1 MADIFRIE
9 TDRTHLSWSGRLPSE
24 SEAKQPAGRLAIS
37 LSTQAST
44 NIKIWRP
51 GLPEE
56 VVSNT
61 AIEIGPR
68 LYEET
73 NYNLLLSST
82 DGKQVQLQHRDSTI
96 LQSLHS
102 STSGNII
109 HGSINFKSQIGR
121 SRFSVYVA
129 GKAEYDFEI
138 EVFPS
143 KLDYVA
149 DYHALLADIQ
159 DILASLVLEYLR
171 STFQLGF
178 ATDVEEASSLEWL
191 LLLRYIIDDL
201 ERAVRYIERH
211 PHHTLIRE
219 RVATRVEKLRRPDAT
234 IAKLVSQGKGHGP
247 KSKTASGL
255 VLHSKLPERR
265 SHVTWDTPEHRWLAS
280 QLTRIRRTLA
290 EIHVAERKNKT
301 GNKIRKRQVLEEITD
316 LENRIAAL
324 QSSEPIAQAKGFA
337 PPGFTSLTLQVQPGY
352 REAYRAC
359 LVLLRGLRVDGGPVE
374 LSVKELHRL
383 YEYWCYL
390 ALVRI
395 VAKISGE
402 QVFVQELF
410 SIETNGLRVQ
420 LRKGTSRTVRISNGA
435 RTLELTYNPSHFKGD
450 AFLFQQKP
458 DVVLTFR
465 DPQWPTMRLVFDAKY
480 RLETST
486 SHGTRFGSPG
496 PPQDAIDALH
506 RYRDAILEETG
517 FQGSRSETLK
527 RTVVEGVALFP
538 HTDIDNQ
545 FHDSGL
551 WSSLERIGIGAL
563 PFLPGETR
571 YVEEWLRAVLNRAG
585 WSTTERT
592 IPYLSLEQLRA
603 WQDAEKQSVL
613 VGVLRRNAKEHL
625 DWIKQHRRYY
635 TIANSKQTRQL
646 GSRWVAIY
654 SPTSI
659 RPTGAVTHLAEVEN
673 ITIQKRQE
681 IDTPW
686 RTQRGAN
693 DECVIYQLGEV
704 HELERPIE
712 NRGSRGRGKRF
723 SRNRWTSR
731 LAILRATELTELFLE
746 TSAEWRLYEQL
757 RHAGVEFILKPGTAR
772 QQDENDPRGRTWF
785 VRKHLRVQY
794 RGAAGF
800 LLRRNGLRDEYRSD
814 VEEVVER
821 FISAP
826 S

>member
-1 MADIFRIE
+1 MDIFRIE
-9 TDRTHLSWSGRLPSE
+9 TSQTHLCWSGRLRSE
-24 SEAKQPAGRLAIS
+24 SDAKHPGGRLAIS
-37 LSTQAST
+37 LSTPASAE
-44 NIKIWRP
+44 IKIWRP

-56 VVSNT
+56 VANDT
-61 AIEIGPR
+61 AVQIGPR

-73 NYNLLLSST
+73 IYNLLLSSI
-82 DGKQVQLQHRDSTI
+82 DGNQVELKHRDPTI

-102 STSGNII
+102 STGGNII
-109 HGSINFKSQIGR
+109 HGSINFRSQIGR

-143 KLDYVA
+143 KLDYIA
-149 DYHALLADIQ
+149 DYEALLADIQ
-159 DILASLVLEYLR
+159 DILAGLVLEYLR

-178 ATDVEEASSLEWL
+178 ATDAEQPSRLEWL
-191 LLLRYIIDDL
+191 LLLRHVIDDL

-211 PHHTLIRE
+211 PHHTLVRE
-219 RVATRVEKLRRPDAT
+219 RIATRVEKLRRPDAT
-234 IAKLVSQGKGHGP
+234 IAKMVSQGKGYGP
-247 KSKTASGL
+247 KSRTASGL
-255 VLHSKLPERR
+255 VLHRKLPERR
-265 SHVTWDTPEHRWLAS
+265 SHETWDTPEHRWLAS

-290 EIHVAERKNKT
+290 EIHITERKNKT
-301 GNKIRKRQVLEEITD
+301 RNKVQQRQVLEEITD

-324 QSSEPIAQAKGFA
+324 QTSEPIAQAKGFA
-337 PPGFTSLTLQVQPGY
+337 PSGFTSLTLQVQPGY
-352 REAYRAC
+352 REAYRVL

-410 SIETNGLRVQ
+410 SIEQTGLRVQ
-420 LRKGTSRTVRISNGA
+420 LRKGSSKTVKFSNGA
-435 RTLELTYNPSHFKGD
+435 RTLELTYNPSHFKGE
-450 AFLFQQKP
+450 AFIFQQKP

-480 RLETST
+480 RIETNASY
-486 SHGTRFGSPG
+486 GSPG

-538 HTDIDNQ
+538 YADVDNQ
-545 FHDSGL
+545 FHSSEL

-571 YVEEWLRAVLNRAG
+571 YVEEWLRAILSRAG

-592 IPYLSLEQLRA
+592 IPYLSLEQLHA
-603 WQDAEKQSVL
+603 WQDAEKQPVL

-625 DWIKQHRRYY
+625 DWILQNRCYY
-635 TIANSKQTRQL
+635 TLVNSKQPRQL

-659 RPTGAVTHLAEVEN
+659 RNIGAVTHLAEVEN
-673 ITIQKRQE
+673 ITIAKRRE

-686 RTQRGAN
+686 RAQRGA
-693 DECVIYQLGEV
+693 DEDYVVYQLGEV
-704 HELERPIE
+704 LELERPIE
-712 NRGSRGRGKRF
+712 NRGPRSRGKRF
-723 SRNRWTSR
+723 SKNRWTSR
-731 LAILRATELTELFLE
+731 LAILRAITLTELFLE

-757 RHAGVEFILKPGTAR
+757 RHAGVDFTLKPGPAKL
-772 QQDENDPRGRTWF
+772 QDENDPRGRAWF
-785 VRKHLRVQY
+785 EIKHLRVQY

-814 VEEVVER
+814 LEDVVTRVTSE
-821 FISAP
+821 P